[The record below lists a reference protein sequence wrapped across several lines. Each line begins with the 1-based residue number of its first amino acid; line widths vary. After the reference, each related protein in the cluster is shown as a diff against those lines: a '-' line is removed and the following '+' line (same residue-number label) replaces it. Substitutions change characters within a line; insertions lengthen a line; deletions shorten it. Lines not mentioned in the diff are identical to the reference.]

1 MVTDEIMAA
10 VDMVIGMLK
19 TNEERR
25 AGNIII
31 EMLGDLDEDKWLCMT
46 NEQRSEWVS
55 DYINDSK

>member
-19 TNEERR
+19 TKEERR
-25 AGNIII
+25 AGNSIM
-31 EMLGDLDEDKWLCMT
+31 EMLGDLDENKWLCMT

-55 DYINDSK
+55 SYINDSK

>member
-19 TNEERR
+19 TKEERR
-25 AGNIII
+25 AGNSIM

-46 NEQRSEWVS
+46 NEQKSEWVS
-55 DYINDSK
+55 GYINDSK